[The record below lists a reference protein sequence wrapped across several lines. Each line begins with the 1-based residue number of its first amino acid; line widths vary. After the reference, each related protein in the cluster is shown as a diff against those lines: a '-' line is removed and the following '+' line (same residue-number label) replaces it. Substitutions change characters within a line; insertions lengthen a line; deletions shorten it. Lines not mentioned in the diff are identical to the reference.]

1 MVIKINKMV
10 ACDKGPYDKGHKSRL
25 TNKKC

>member
-1 MVIKINKMV
+1 MVAKINKMV
-10 ACDKGPYDKGHKSRL
+10 ACDKGPYDKGHKSHL